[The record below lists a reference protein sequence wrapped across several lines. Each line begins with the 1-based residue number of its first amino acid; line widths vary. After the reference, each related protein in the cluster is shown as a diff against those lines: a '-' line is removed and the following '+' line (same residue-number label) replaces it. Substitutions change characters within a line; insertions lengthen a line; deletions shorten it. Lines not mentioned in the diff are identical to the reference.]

1 MVKTC
6 ICIDKYISKMA
17 FQHWGFTCKAIVAH
31 YISDVLMNGST
42 SLLLLLLAIMCCP
55 IGNYAF
61 AAVERVGV
69 SDQQQVPSINNTV
82 LSSSSSASYT
92 DMASNS
98 KLKSNSDLSKH
109 QDADNYEPP
118 SGRRLLD
125 QLPDLQQGGIHLP
138 PEMAIM
144 DESISSHKSEMQMIP
159 STLDGTQYMYV
170 NSIRAGRLRLKRAR
184 RSADVPFE
192 YKKDPLLN
200 LLEYLD
206 KAESTQECS
215 RPEIDLSFGSKN
227 VNETFAYYSTFLDN
241 SSIAVYAANLLNSF
255 YSRERSKDSIFY
267 HEQMLYS
274 IVRNIV
280 ENNSPS
286 LSGSCIAFD
295 RYAFSEDKELFA
307 PCTYYESEDRQ
318 KLIEIDMGTLYNY
331 TSNTINATEWFT
343 GYKKN
348 PATSPNLK
356 QGWLIHRYN
365 ATKNAPTENASYAF
379 VTAEDGEWTSP
390 YFDCDRTN
398 RWLVTYSVP
407 FYNKEGK
414 FM

>member
-6 ICIDKYISKMA
+6 ICIDKYIFKMA

-69 SDQQQVPSINNTV
+69 SDVQQQVPNNTV
-82 LSSSSSASYT
+82 LSSSSSVSYT
-92 DMASNS
+92 DKASNS
-98 KLKSNSDLSKH
+98 KLKSNSHLSKD

-125 QLPDLQQGGIHLP
+125 QLSDLQQGGVHPPP

-144 DESISSHKSEMQMIP
+144 DESISSYKSGMQMIP
-159 STLDGTQYMYV
+159 STLDGPQYKYV
-170 NSIRAGRLRLKRAR
+170 DSIRAGRLRLKRAR
-184 RSADVPFE
+184 RSAGAPDDE
-192 YKKDPLLN
+192 HSK
-200 LLEYLD
+200 LLELL
-206 KAESTQECS
+206 ESLEKTKSAQECT
-215 RPEIDLSFGSKN
+215 RVEKDLRFGIEN
-227 VNETFAYYSTFLDN
+227 ATFLDN

-286 LSGSCIAFD
+286 LYGSCIAFD

-307 PCTYYESEDRQ
+307 PCTYYESEDPQ
-318 KLIEIDMGTLYNY
+318 KLTEIDMGTLYNY
-331 TSNTINATEWFT
+331 TSDTIDATEWFT

-348 PATSPNLK
+348 PVASPTLLK

-365 ATKNAPTENASYAF
+365 ATKNAPRENASYAF
-379 VTAEDGEWTSP
+379 VTAEDGEWSSP
-390 YFDCDRTN
+390 YFDCNRTN

-407 FYNKEGK
+407 FYNWEAK